1 MRICFS
7 GTVRITIGTRIRV
20 GVRWVRARVRV
31 WVRVRTVGEK
41 THLSREHRQ
50 SAVARPKR

>member
-1 MRICFS
+1 M
-7 GTVRITIGTRIRV
+7 TIGTRIRV

-31 WVRVRTVGEK
+31 RVRTIGEK

-50 SAVARPKR
+50 SAVARPRR